1 MHFGTRIECTAKTG
15 TEEKKLL
22 NKDINFIF
30 FPHKNYSQ
38 NFRELRLN
46 LCHMDC
52 FNDVLTTFLDL
63 ECGSSLAAGSESS
76 QILSKIS

>member
-1 MHFGTRIECTAKTG
+1 MRFGTRIECTAKTD

-22 NKDINFIF
+22 NKDVNFIF
-30 FPHKNYSQ
+30 FPHTIYSQ
-38 NFRELRLN
+38 SFRTLRLN

-52 FNDVLTTFLDL
+52 LDL

-76 QILSKIS
+76 QISSKIS